1 MQRRDFLKLSA
12 GTAAAAAFASR
23 ASAQGAVKEIRIG
36 YQKTGV
42 LVITRQ
48 RATLEKHFTPQ
59 GIDVKWVEFSSGPPM
74 MEAMNV
80 GSVDYGAVGDSPP
93 VFAQAAGAAIVY
105 AAGQP
110 ITNGQGI
117 LVPKDSSIR
126 SIADLKGKRIGFTK
140 GSSAHNVVVQTLE
153 KAGLTY
159 ADITPV
165 YLTPPDAGPAF
176 ANGSIE
182 AWAIWDPYFAIGET
196 KQNGRILINARE
208 VTKTNSFYIANRE
221 FAKNHGAI
229 LQQIVDVTTA
239 TGKWAEQNR
248 DEVAKSLGRDHRCS
262 AGHPGRRRRSREFR
276 DRPRHRRHRRD
287 PAGRRR
293 PLLQARPDPE
303 ADRHPRHRLAQ
314 HGDLIVP
321 TNLPI
326 SKGLNMRRII
336 QRLIAAHRAVDRHR
350 RRCGRHL
357 LRSGQGRPHRLPEI
371 RQAGAAQE
379 QGHAGAEAGGRRLQG
394 GVDRIPV
401 RPAAARSAQCR
412 RDRFRQHRRSPADLR
427 AGRRRADPVCRL

>member
-1 MQRRDFLKLSA
+1 MQRRDFLRLSV
-12 GTAAAAAFASR
+12 GTAAAAAVASR
-23 ASAQGAVKEIRIG
+23 VRAQGAVKEIRIG
-36 YQKTGV
+36 YQKNGV

-48 RATLEKHFTPQ
+48 QAALEKHFAAL
-59 GIDVKWVEFSSGPPM
+59 GIEVKWVEFSSGPPM
-74 MEAMNV
+74 MQAMNV

-117 LVPKDSSIR
+117 LVPKDSPIR
-126 SIADLKGKRIGFTK
+126 AIAELKGKRVGFTK
-140 GSSAHNVVVQTLE
+140 GSSAHNIVVQTLE

-196 KQNGRILINARE
+196 RQNGRILINARE
-208 VTKTNSFYIANRE
+208 VTKTNSFYIANRD

-239 TGKWAEQNR
+239 TAKWAEQHR
-248 DEVAKSLGRDHRCS
+248 DEVARSLAAVTGIPLEIQTIASEPLGLRGRS
-262 AGHPGRRRRSREFR
+262 
-276 DRPRHRRHRRD
+276 RHRRHRRD

-293 PLLQARPDPE
+293 PLP
-303 ADRHPRHRLAQ
+303 
-314 HGDLIVP
+314 
-321 TNLPI
+321 
-326 SKGLNMRRII
+326 
-336 QRLIAAHRAVDRHR
+336 
-350 RRCGRHL
+350 
-357 LRSGQGRPHRLPEI
+357 
-371 RQAGAAQE
+371 
-379 QGHAGAEAGGRRLQG
+379 
-394 GVDRIPV
+394 
-401 RPAAARSAQCR
+401 
-412 RDRFRQHRRSPADLR
+412 
-427 AGRRRADPVCRL
+427 

>member
-1 MQRRDFLKLSA
+1 MQRRDFLKLSI
-12 GTAAAAAFASR
+12 GTAAVAAFASP
-23 ASAQGAVKEIRIG
+23 AIAQGAVKEIRVG
-36 YQKTGV
+36 YQKNGV

-48 RATLEKHFTPQ
+48 QAALEKHFTPL
-59 GIDVKWVEFSSGPPM
+59 GIEVKWVEFSSGPPM

-117 LVPKDSSIR
+117 LVPKDSPIR
-126 SIADLKGKRIGFTK
+126 DVTQLKGRRVGFTK
-140 GSSAHNVVVQTLE
+140 GSSAHNIVVQTLE

-208 VTKTNSFYIANRE
+208 VTKTNSFYIANRD

-239 TGKWAEQNR
+239 TARWAEQHR
-248 DEVAKSLGRDHRCS
+248 DEVAKSLAAVTGIPLEIQTI
-262 AGHPGRRRRSREFR
+262 AANRSSFVVGPVT
-276 DRPRHRRHRRD
+276 DD
-287 PAGRRR
+287 IVATQQGV
-293 PLLQARPDPE
+293 
-303 ADRHPRHRLAQ
+303 ADRFYKL
-314 HGDLIVP
+314 GLIP
-321 TNLPI
+321 KPI
-326 SKGLNMRRII
+326 
-336 QRLIAAHRAVDRHR
+336 A
-350 RRCGRHL
+350 
-357 LRSGQGRPHRLPEI
+357 I
-371 RQAGAAQE
+371 RDIVW
-379 QGHAGAEAGGRRLQG
+379 RN
-394 GVDRIPV
+394 
-401 RPAAARSAQCR
+401 PAA
-412 RDRFRQHRRSPADLR
+412 
-427 AGRRRADPVCRL
+427 

>member
-1 MQRRDFLKLSA
+1 MQRRDFLKLSV
-12 GTAAAAAFASR
+12 GTAAAAALASR
-23 ASAQGAVKEIRIG
+23 ANAQGALKEIRVG

-48 RATLEKHFTPQ
+48 RGTLEKHFAPQ
-59 GIDVKWVEFSSGPPM
+59 GIEVKWVEFSSGPPM

-117 LVPKDSSIR
+117 LVPKDSPIR

-196 KQNGRILINARE
+196 KQNGRILVNARE
-208 VTKTNSFYIANRE
+208 VTKTNSFYIANRD
-221 FAKNHGAI
+221 FAKNNSAI
-229 LQQIVDVTTA
+229 LQQIVEVTTV
-239 TGKWAEQNR
+239 TGQWAEQHR
-248 DEVAKSLGRDHRCS
+248 DDVARSLAAITGV
-262 AGHPGRRRRSREFR
+262 
-276 DRPRHRRHRRD
+276 
-287 PAGRRR
+287 
-293 PLLQARPDPE
+293 PLDIQTVA
-303 ADRHPRHRLAQ
+303 ADRANFVIGAVTDDIVATQQGVADRFHKL
-314 HGDLIVP
+314 GLIP
-321 TNLPI
+321 KPI
-326 SKGLNMRRII
+326 
-336 QRLIAAHRAVDRHR
+336 V
-350 RRCGRHL
+350 
-357 LRSGQGRPHRLPEI
+357 I
-371 RQAGAAQE
+371 RDIVW
-379 QGHAGAEAGGRRLQG
+379 RN
-394 GVDRIPV
+394 
-401 RPAAARSAQCR
+401 PAA
-412 RDRFRQHRRSPADLR
+412 
-427 AGRRRADPVCRL
+427 

>member
-1 MQRRDFLKLSA
+1 MRRRDFLKLSVA
-12 GTAAAAAFASR
+12 TAALGALSSR

-36 YQKTGV
+36 YQKNGV

-48 RATLEKHFTPQ
+48 QAALEKHFSSQ
-59 GIDVKWVEFSSGPPM
+59 GIEVKWVEFSSGPPM

-117 LVPKDSSIR
+117 LVPKDSPIC

-159 ADITPV
+159 ADIIPV

-196 KQNGRILINARE
+196 KQNGRILVNAQE
-208 VTKTNSFYIANRE
+208 ITKTNSFYIANRD
-221 FAKNHGAI
+221 FAKNHASV
-229 LQQIVDVTTA
+229 LQQIIDVTTSTA
-239 TGKWAEQNR
+239 AWAETHR
-248 DEVAKSLGRDHRCS
+248 DEVAKSLS
-262 AGHPGRRRRSREFR
+262 AVTGIPLDIQTIAANRSQFR
-276 DRPRHRRHRRD
+276 VGPVTDD
-287 PAGRRR
+287 IIATQQGV
-293 PLLQARPDPE
+293 
-303 ADRHPRHRLAQ
+303 ADRFFKL
-314 HGDLIVP
+314 GLIP
-321 TNLPI
+321 
-326 SKGLNMRRII
+326 K
-336 QRLIAAHRAVDRHR
+336 QIA
-350 RRCGRHL
+350 
-357 LRSGQGRPHRLPEI
+357 I
-371 RQAGAAQE
+371 RDIVWRNPQT
-379 QGHAGAEAGGRRLQG
+379 
-394 GVDRIPV
+394 
-401 RPAAARSAQCR
+401 
-412 RDRFRQHRRSPADLR
+412 
-427 AGRRRADPVCRL
+427 